1 MARLELERTVQQ
13 SVLDR
18 LVDEDPRAGGD
29 VPLAWGESVRLLK
42 ASIRRDL
49 EWLLNTRRTV
59 VPVPDACEEVRN
71 SLFEFGLPDIS
82 GRSREQVEVLGR
94 IARDVEETINL
105 FEPRLTA
112 VRVLLADDSD
122 GGREVHRFRLVVEA
136 MLRLDPSP
144 ERIVFDT
151 VLDTARGEFEVGADS
166 GGER

>member
-1 MARLELERTVQQ
+1 MARTELERSVQQ

-18 LVDEDPRAGGD
+18 LVDDDLRASGD
-29 VPLAWGESVRLLK
+29 APLTWGESVRQLK
-42 ASIRRDL
+42 ISLRRDL

-59 VPVPDACEEVRN
+59 VAVPDACEEVRS

-82 GRSREQVEVLGR
+82 GRSRDQLDMRGR
-94 IARDVEETINL
+94 IAREVEETIAL

-112 VRVLLADDSD
+112 VRVLLPDDD
-122 GGREVHRFRLVVEA
+122 GRDAHRFRLVVEA

-151 VLDTARGEFEVGADS
+151 VLDTARGEFEVGTD
-166 GGER
+166 GGRER